1 MTSHFRTQSVSLGI
15 EVVYLWKNRFRYT
28 GYVGVFFLCVL
39 VLASLKKIEVCIYN
53 QEVFSCLKLTVDMCH
68 LIGRW
73 DEQTNL

>member
-1 MTSHFRTQSVSLGI
+1 MC
-15 EVVYLWKNRFRYT
+15 
-28 GYVGVFFLCVL
+28 FFVL

-68 LIGRW
+68 LGRRW

>member
-1 MTSHFRTQSVSLGI
+1 M
-15 EVVYLWKNRFRYT
+15 W
-28 GYVGVFFLCVL
+28 VFFLCVL